1 MKDGFVEC
9 DTKVP
14 GVYSPSHIFWLNMPH
29 ILETSVHTLSKAGR
43 NCKVPLILA
52 KSFNNA

>member
-14 GVYSPSHIFWLNMPH
+14 GVYSPSHIFRLNMPH
-29 ILETSVHTLSKAGR
+29 ILKTSVSTLSKAGR